1 MAANSPSFPQSLV
14 AESGTYQAEMVVA
27 AFTRERVEVAPLLS
41 AAGMFLL
48 HGGPGRW
55 DWLGPVA

>member
-1 MAANSPSFPQSLV
+1 
-14 AESGTYQAEMVVA
+14 MVVA